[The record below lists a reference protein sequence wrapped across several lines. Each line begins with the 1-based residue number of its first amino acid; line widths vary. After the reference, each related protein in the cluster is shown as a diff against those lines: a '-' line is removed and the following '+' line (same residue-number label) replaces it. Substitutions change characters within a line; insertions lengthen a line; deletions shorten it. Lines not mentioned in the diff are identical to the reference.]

1 MENKPYGIF
10 DYSELHIVKVE
21 LTGEPATDENFSAYL
36 KEMGSVPTRAERYI
50 SILDMTKASYL
61 PAKYRIMQGKYLE
74 DNKERT
80 AKQAIAAVFVAS
92 SLIHKILL
100 KAIFMIKP
108 YASPVFIVS
117 SVEEGM
123 KKVNELLVEEG
134 ILVED

>member
-10 DYSELHIVKVE
+10 DYSELPIVKVE

-36 KEMGSVPTRAERYI
+36 EEMGSVPTRAERYI

-61 PAKYRIMQGKYLE
+61 PAKYRILQGKYLE

-134 ILVED
+134 ILIED